1 MKKAVSLILV
11 LALAVSLATVSSVFG
26 ASAAT
31 WDGNSID
38 TSWYQPDKDEFRLST
53 PEQLAGLSALV
64 NGKDTEYPDGVSFE
78 NKTVLLDA
86 DIYLGNKPFTP
97 IGHSLSGA
105 QKFAGTFNGQD
116 HSIFNLNV
124 TMVSVADSGNRFGL
138 FGTLT
143 GTCKNLNIKSAEIN
157 TPFDC
162 YSAFIAGH
170 ANGGKIVSCTV
181 DTYSKLSCVSSSN
194 GAFAGRVE
202 NGGIIDSCINNAPI
216 TCTALEGST
225 KHVIVGGIAGLVG
238 KSTVSYCVNYGKIT
252 ADATN
257 VGEGSQQGVGGIAG
271 FSNVGSIL
279 NCVNEGDVSL
289 THTAAGTGTAG
300 IVGKWHAGAGSTV
313 ENCYNFG
320 SVTGANGDTT
330 RTALIVGHAKA
341 KGTVKNSGSL
351 SCGSLELVGTEAA
364 GSATAE
370 ELIIAEKDSEEYKSI
385 RAKADEIE
393 KTLETVPVTLTVH
406 YVDEAGNK
414 LAEDVVQSVYKGGTY
429 RIVSPVIEGY
439 DFDKDVVEGTVEG
452 NTELTVTYKKKVCTV
467 TVKYVYE
474 DGKEAAADKTET
486 GNYGDEFSITSP
498 KIEGFTP
505 NFAEVKGKFETTRT
519 ITVKY
524 KAAPTSD
531 TSSDEPNNTTEAPS
545 SGSDT
550 SSTKPNEGGSCASCS
565 SFAALPLLALSA
577 VALLGTAL
585 VTKKK

>member
-11 LALAVSLATVSSVFG
+11 MTFAVSLITLSSVFG
-26 ASAAT
+26 VSAAI
-31 WDGNSID
+31 WDGNSVD
-38 TSWYQPDKDEFRLST
+38 TSWYNPEKTEFKLST

-64 NGKDTEYPDGVSFE
+64 NGKDTTYPDGVSFE
-78 NKTVLLDA
+78 GKTVLLDA
-86 DIYLGNKPFTP
+86 DIYLGSKSFTP

-105 QKFAGTFNGQD
+105 KKFAGVFDGQN
-116 HSIFNLNV
+116 HSIFNLYV
-124 TMVSVADSGNRFGL
+124 TMVSAADSGNRFGL

-143 GTCKNLNIKSAEIN
+143 GTCKNLSIKSAEVN

-170 ANGGKIVSCTV
+170 ANGGKIISCTV
-181 DTYSKLSCVSSSN
+181 DTYSKLTCVSSSN

-225 KHVIVGGIAGLVG
+225 KHVIIGGIAGLVG

-252 ADATN
+252 ADATK

-271 FSNVGSIL
+271 FANVGSIL

-289 THTAAGTGTAG
+289 THTTVGTGTAG
-300 IVGKWHAGAGSTV
+300 IVGKYHSGAGSTV

-320 SVTGANGDTT
+320 TVTGVNGDTT
-330 RTALIVGHAKA
+330 RTALIVGHVKA

-351 SCGSLELVGTEAA
+351 ACGSLESLGTEAA
-364 GSATAE
+364 GSATSEGLVTA
-370 ELIIAEKDSEEYKSI
+370 AKDSEEYKTI

-429 RIVSPVIEGY
+429 RVVSPVIEGY
-439 DFDKDVVEGTVEG
+439 DFDKEVVEGTADAD
-452 NTELTVTYKKKVCTV
+452 TELTVTYKKKVCTV

-474 DGKEAAADKTET
+474 DGTEASPDKTET
-486 GNYGDEFSITSP
+486 GNYGDEFSIASP
-498 KIEGFTP
+498 EIEGFTP

-524 KAAPTSD
+524 KAAKVSD
-531 TSSDEPNNTTEAPS
+531 TVSEEPKNTTAAPS
-545 SGSDT
+545 G
-550 SSTKPNEGGSCASCS
+550 SSTTAEKPNDGGSCASCS
-565 SFAALPLLALSA
+565 GFAALPLLALA
-577 VALLGTAL
+577 AAALLGTAIT
-585 VTKKK
+585 VKKK